1 MIGLCGG
8 SRGAGATSN
17 GNVSSLAFVAR
28 VLALISRMIVVQNGK
43 RESEREKVLWFCFLL
58 FFELIVAAFVA
69 CVRCS

>member
-1 MIGLCGG
+1 MIGLCGE

-43 RESEREKVLWFCFLL
+43 RASEIEGALVLFSFVFRTDCSCFCGL
-58 FFELIVAAFVA
+58 
-69 CVRCS
+69 CSL